1 MSHRYWRQRKGFNGS
16 TEEGRAPKA
25 LTGEEVYQR
34 VNHLRAS
41 YAKRKKITVEKNVWK
56 KRSIFFDLPY

>member
-1 MSHRYWRQRKGFNGS
+1 MFHHYRRLQKAFNSS
-16 TEEGRAPKA
+16 TEEERAPKA

-41 YAKRKKITVEKNVWK
+41 YGKEKKITVEKNV
-56 KRSIFFDLPY
+56 

>member
-1 MSHRYWRQRKGFNGS
+1 MSHHYRRLRKAFNDS
-16 TEEGRAPKA
+16 IEEGRALKA

-41 YAKRKKITVEKNVWK
+41 YAKRKKITVEKNV
-56 KRSIFFDLPY
+56 